1 MRVPSL
7 AFAEQRDPTGG
18 SVDRTIP
25 LRLVFLYV
33 LVSRDFLTARV
44 CDSKRA
50 PCVIPSVDIS

>member
-44 CDSKRA
+44 F
-50 PCVIPSVDIS
+50 VIQKGHLA